1 MILTEEER
9 QRYRRNILVPG
20 IGEDGQLKL
29 KRASVLIVGVGG
41 LGSPIALYLAAAGIG
56 RIGLIDGDYV
66 DISNLQRQVSHFTSD
81 IGRPKVQSAKEKM
94 LALNPNINIET
105 YTELL
110 DEANAEQIISRY
122 DFIVDATDS
131 RITKFL
137 INDICVKLK
146 KPYSHGAIFINQGH
160 AMTILPETACYRCL
174 FDSML
179 DEYGE
184 KGQFGV
190 VPGII
195 GMIQATETIKY
206 LLNLGDLLV
215 DRLLIYEATA
225 MKFTELKVVKSKH
238 CKCSEVN

>member
-56 RIGLIDGDYV
+56 RIGLIDGDCV

-81 IGRPKVQSAKEKM
+81 NGRPKVLSAKEKM

-105 YTELL
+105 YAEFL
-110 DEANAEQIISRY
+110 DEANAELIISRY

-146 KPYSHGAIFINQGH
+146 KPYSHGAIFINQGQ

-179 DEYGE
+179 DDYGE

-190 VPGII
+190 VPGVI
-195 GMIQATETIKY
+195 GLIQATETIKY
-206 LLNLGDLLV
+206 ILNLGDLLI
-215 DRLLIYEATA
+215 DRLLIYDATT
-225 MKFTELKVVKSKH
+225 MKFTELKVDKNKH
-238 CKCSEVN
+238 CECCVS